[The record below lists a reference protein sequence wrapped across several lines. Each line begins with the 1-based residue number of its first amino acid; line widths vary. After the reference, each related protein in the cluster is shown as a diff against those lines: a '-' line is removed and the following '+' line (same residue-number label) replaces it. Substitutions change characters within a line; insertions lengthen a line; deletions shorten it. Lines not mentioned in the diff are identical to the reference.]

1 MNALV
6 KVKPVIGNNSQ
17 DCGLK
22 KTFKKVLTVKSHRD
36 ILIHVLSERMK
47 QMSSTRRQKVKNR

>member
-36 ILIHVLSERMK
+36 ILVHVLSERAK
-47 QMSSTRRQKVKNR
+47 QTASKEEIRINR